1 LALNHYILYLLL
13 VAVIKIRIMDLNRN
27 KFIAKK
33 SISIDDKEFII
44 VEGEDIT
51 LLRTHIKNDK
61 LYVVLK
67 NVADNE
73 VEILYDIFCVLF
85 EEGDYSVN
93 GN

>member
-1 LALNHYILYLLL
+1 
-13 VAVIKIRIMDLNRN
+13 MDLNRN